1 MRAHASGLPAKLYG
15 RVVPLSTSKRL
26 SISARDTSCSPSLQ
40 YGDRGEKFVSFPS
53 VSFGILWT
61 KPVKKKILYLRFFFL
76 LFLKEMLVEN
86 CSLVNWMSC
95 LCLGCFGWRS
105 HAPLSLRMKIFFHLR
120 ASISLTLFTVYELCI
135 CRQISSDR
143 GLTCFFSL
151 FFLRTLCGYKFR
163 FSITSR
169 FKD

>member
-1 MRAHASGLPAKLYG
+1 MPPVFLPSSMVA
-15 RVVPLSTSKRL
+15 LSR
-26 SISARDTSCSPSLQ
+26 SARANGCRFQHGTHPAASHCNMATEVRNSYLSLPFLLVFYEQ
-40 YGDRGEKFVSFPS
+40 NPE
-53 VSFGILWT
+53 
-61 KPVKKKILYLRFFFL
+61 KKILYLR
-76 LFLKEMLVEN
+76 LFVFKEMLVEK

-95 LCLGCFGWRS
+95 LCLGCFGWIS

-135 CRQISSDR
+135 CRQIFSDR

-151 FFLRTLCGYKFR
+151 FFLRRPTLCGNKFR
-163 FSITSR
+163 FSISSR